1 MALADAAKVALLLAV
16 MLLAGL
22 IVHRVARASPL
33 RRLAPGWAS
42 WQAKGKFPMGLA
54 LGPTL
59 ALYIGLAAFPA
70 T

>member
-1 MALADAAKVALLLAV
+1 

-33 RRLAPGWAS
+33 RNLAPGWAS

-59 ALYIGLAAFPA
+59 ALYLGLAAFS
-70 T
+70 TV